1 MTAPLVGLSSRALLT
16 AADELLTQP
25 HHAWEG
31 RWPRAVAL
39 LTRQALERSMEELY
53 HAKRPE
59 LMSASA
65 RAQLLCLPV
74 WLSPDLAGRAAWT
87 YSALGRACH
96 HHAYDVAPTAMEL
109 ANWLETADELSRTVA
124 GRVATTRHGRSPG

>member
-1 MTAPLVGLSSRALLT
+1 MTAALVGLSSRALLT
-16 AADELLTQP
+16 AADGLLSEP
-25 HHAWEG
+25 DPAWEG

-87 YSALGRACH
+87 YSALSQACH
-96 HHAYDVAPTAMEL
+96 HHAYDVAPTAIEL
-109 ANWLETADELSRTVA
+109 ATWLETTDELSRTVA
-124 GRVATTRHGRSPG
+124 ERLAIARSSPP